1 MSDGEAPK
9 MSILT
14 SKGDKLMKL
23 LKLSRFLEELYESE
37 GRPKDLG
44 RTNHYLMVRF
54 FDEKDRG
61 MKIEE

>member
-1 MSDGEAPK
+1 
-9 MSILT
+9 T